1 MAACRECG
9 DDHVE
14 AAARASIAFE
24 QILRL
29 MADEGQG
36 ITPAVM
42 LHVYGLM
49 GALLVNHTPFTR
61 EEVDAEVTRVL
72 GSPEMVKGLYES
84 MIALGLVEPSKAP
97 GGAPQAH

>member
-29 MADEGQG
+29 MADES
-36 ITPAVM
+36 ITPEVM

-61 EEVDAEVTRVL
+61 EEVDGEVTRVL

-84 MIALGLVEPSKAP
+84 MLALGLVEAGKPADTEPKA
-97 GGAPQAH
+97 H